1 MSAAVLRVFD
11 GFPFLSVDF
20 GEGVAHVV
28 PLPAL
33 GSRHELQ
40 QLAFRQ
46 VLAWRRPFALVFG
59 RDDALLFDANGGSV
73 RTCAAPPTR
82 WALVGRF
89 SEPVPPAAAADIE
102 TRALRLEVFSG
113 AGSR

>member
-1 MSAAVLRVFD
+1 MSRAPVKVFD
-11 GFPFLSVDF
+11 GFPYLAVDF

-28 PLPAL
+28 PLPAS
-33 GSRHELQ
+33 GTRHELQ

-59 RDDALLFDANGGSV
+59 HDDALLFDANGGSV
-73 RTCAAPPTR
+73 RSGTAPGTR

-89 SEPVPPAAAADIE
+89 DRRTQAPADAEVDE
-102 TRALRLEVFSG
+102 RALRLEAFSA
-113 AGSR
+113 AGSS